1 MRKYFI
7 WLFSVYIYIH
17 THKKGPS
24 SARQTLEPFQRQH
37 WGNFPEP
44 GRSTYGPF
52 WAPRHH
58 LELNWT
64 ELADSRPF
72 LILSRKI
79 LNLSKNQN
87 ISSTAARQDR
97 HKTLWKESINGEN
110 TEHRTLHSPF
120 FCQAL
125 AECGCMRQRTSQTPR
140 CCRCGR
146 GRNPSPARQVRQT
159 WHHVPAQHKWNKICV
174 DPNKGVNAC
183 VFCPINSAF

>member
-1 MRKYFI
+1 MVSTCMGKPISAPTNLR
-7 WLFSVYIYIH
+7 
-17 THKKGPS
+17 S
-24 SARQTLEPFQRQH
+24 SQVLSLKEFQC
-37 WGNFPEP
+37 
-44 GRSTYGPF
+44 RSDWY
-52 WAPRHH
+52 W
-58 LELNWT
+58 
-64 ELADSRPF
+64 PF